1 MNIKLLYKSCFYIT
15 LITLLAFTVGCGGG
29 GGGGGIAGPG
39 TDYNPTSVVAPNTL
53 STLNTTAASYTYS
66 STAANVAV
74 NIPVNNEAVK
84 FALTVTNTG
93 NSAQTVN
100 VKPESYVF
108 ASIREDSGVRASV
121 VDDLDEIRIRQ
132 MAVQAKFREEFV
144 NSMRQNSRNLL
155 ARKSF
160 RASDHRGEVLNQ
172 LVDLRIIADGGGYS
186 YQTINCKLV
195 KITDHCKFF
204 VDQGTSGGLSAVT
217 GEYKITTEDIEHFAY
232 EFETHI
238 HKLMTENYG
247 PVYDIDQDGRLS
259 VVFSP
264 VYAKIGYAGL
274 FNSIDLNPTSP
285 SDSNQRDL
293 IALWSPNGT
302 KWVGETWR
310 EATRETIA
318 HEMQHIINM
327 SAKVY
332 PNNTLRTP
340 APSNYDNW
348 LEEPWLDE
356 SLSVGCEVRYRLLRG
371 DNARENR
378 FDSWASKPSIVAMN
392 FFSYY
397 ISDYAFEHYGQKGLF
412 NFYLLGRYGSGKI
425 QKLSQTTNVGIA
437 NLEEVYGVNFTTL
450 VKNFSLATIN
460 ESLRHKG
467 LINVSSIPADYKF
480 TYDYDKS
487 LALNIAS
494 KDMNYG
500 QSAGALTIG
509 ANATAYY
516 VITQPAGFAD
526 SEYRFRIESN
536 EGQPIEIMMMR
547 LPNP

>member
-15 LITLLAFTVGCGGG
+15 LIALLALITGCGGG
-29 GGGGGIAGPG
+29 GGGGGVTGPG
-39 TDYNPTSVVAPNTL
+39 TDINPNSVVAPDTL
-53 STLNTTAASYTYS
+53 STLNTPAASYNYS
-66 STAANVAV
+66 STAANVALK
-74 NIPVNNEAVK
+74 IPVNNENVR

-93 NSAQTVN
+93 NTAQTIN
-100 VKPESYVF
+100 LKPESYVYG
-108 ASIREDSGVRASV
+108 SIRENVEVRASV

-132 MAVQAKFREEFV
+132 MAVQAKFRQDFV

-155 ARKSF
+155 ANKSL
-160 RASDHRGEVLNQ
+160 RASNHSGEVLNQ
-172 LVDLRIIADGGGYS
+172 SVNLRIIADGGGYS

-195 KITDHCKFF
+195 KITDHCKIF
-204 VDQGTSGGLSAVT
+204 VDQGTSDGLSAIT
-217 GEYKITTEDIEHFAY
+217 GDHKITSQDIDHFAY

-238 HKLMTENYG
+238 HNLMTQNYG

-259 VVFSP
+259 IVFSP
-264 VYAKIGYAGL
+264 IYAKFGYAGL
-274 FNSIDLNPTSP
+274 FNSIDLSPSNP

-371 DNARENR
+371 NAARENR
-378 FDSWASKPSIVAMN
+378 FDRWAANPGIVRMDS
-392 FFSYY
+392 FSY
-397 ISDYAFEHYGQKGLF
+397 SFYAFEHYGQKGLF
-412 NFYLLGRYGSGKI
+412 NFYLLGRYGSDKI
-425 QKLSQTTNVGIA
+425 KSLSQNIDVGVA

-450 VKNFSLATIN
+450 VKNFSLATVN

-467 LINVSSIPADYKF
+467 LIDVSAIHADYKF
-480 TYDYDKS
+480 TYDYAKS
-487 LALNIAS
+487 LALDIAS
-494 KDMNYG
+494 KNVNYG

-509 ANATAYY
+509 ANAAVYY

-526 SEYRFRIESN
+526 SEYRFRIESS